1 MRIKFTQCTVYGM
14 AAALAV
20 LAAMGAAGCR
30 RASNAAPS
38 YETAQ
43 VARGDLVQYI
53 TASGSLEAVVSVD
66 VGSQIS
72 GRIYILNADYNSTV
86 RKGDL
91 VAEIDPAPYLAQVH
105 QAEGDLASAK
115 AARELARVTMERKK
129 TLVPLHAATQADLD
143 TAVATLAE
151 DDATIT
157 IKEAALENAKVT
169 LGYCKITAPVDGIVI
184 ARKVDIGQ
192 TVAAA
197 MTTPILFTI
206 AQDITKMH
214 IETSVS
220 EADIGQVKEGQTAD
234 FEVDAYPDEVFHGKV
249 AQIRK
254 DAIVTNNVVT
264 YTVIVDVDNPE
275 EKLFPGMTADVSI
288 LVARRDHALLVANA
302 ALRFVPPEGASYE
315 KAASALA
322 PVLSR
327 SQRTVYL
334 PSGIGPAL
342 KVAIVR
348 TGITDGANSEV
359 LEGLREGD
367 RVVTASSVVTEKSG
381 GPFGGPPPPG
391 G

>member
-1 MRIKFTQCTVYGM
+1 MKNKFIQRTFMGVI
-14 AAALAV
+14 AALV
-20 LAAMGAAGCR
+20 IFSGAACR
-30 RASNAAPS
+30 RASNSDPT
-38 YETAQ
+38 YET
-43 VARGDLVQYI
+43 VPVMRGDLVQYI
-53 TASGSLEAVVSVD
+53 TASGSLEPVVSVD

-72 GRIYILNADYNSTV
+72 GRVSILNADYNSIV
-86 RKGDL
+86 KKGDL

-115 AARELARVTMERKK
+115 AARELARLTMERKK
-129 TLVPLHAATQADLD
+129 TLVPQHAAPQADLD
-143 TAVATLAE
+143 TAVAALAQ

-157 IKEAALENAKVT
+157 IKEAVLENAKVN
-169 LGYCKITAPVDGIVI
+169 LGYCEITAPVDGIVI

-220 EADIGQVKEGQTAD
+220 EADIGEVREGQTAD

-275 EKLFPGMTADVSI
+275 GKLFPGMTADVSI

-315 KAASALA
+315 KAASTLA

-334 PSGIGPAL
+334 PSGNGPAL

-359 LEGLREGD
+359 LEGLKEGD

>member
-1 MRIKFTQCTVYGM
+1 
-14 AAALAV
+14 
-20 LAAMGAAGCR
+20 
-30 RASNAAPS
+30 
-38 YETAQ
+38 
-43 VARGDLVQYI
+43 
-53 TASGSLEAVVSVD
+53 
-66 VGSQIS
+66 
-72 GRIYILNADYNSTV
+72 
-86 RKGDL
+86 
-91 VAEIDPAPYLAQVH
+91 
-105 QAEGDLASAK
+105 
-115 AARELARVTMERKK
+115 MERKK
-129 TLVPLHAATQADLD
+129 TLVPQHAATQADLD
-143 TAVATLAE
+143 KAVADLAQAA
-151 DDATIT
+151 ATVT
-157 IKEAALENAKVT
+157 IKEAVLENAKVT

-197 MTTPILFTI
+197 MTTPVLFTI

-220 EADIGQVKEGQTAD
+220 EADIGQVREGQTAD

-288 LVARRDHALLVANA
+288 LVARRNHALLVPNA
-302 ALRFVPPEGASYE
+302 ALRFVPPQGASYE
-315 KAASALA
+315 KTASAPE

-334 PSGIGPAL
+334 PSGNGPAL

-359 LEGLREGD
+359 LEGLKEGD

-381 GPFGGPPPPG
+381 GPFGGPPPPAG